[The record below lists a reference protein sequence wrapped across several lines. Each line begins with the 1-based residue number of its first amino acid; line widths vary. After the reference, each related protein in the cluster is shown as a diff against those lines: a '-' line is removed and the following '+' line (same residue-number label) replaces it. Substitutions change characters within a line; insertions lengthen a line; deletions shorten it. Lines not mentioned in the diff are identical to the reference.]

1 MRLNK
6 NNERGSVMVEVL
18 AILALLGVMAPML
31 VRQIALRSQEVDN
44 VNMASEIRTIAEGV
58 DAYLQADRSV
68 LESVCPVSG
77 NIVSDCSNAIDY
89 GTLCMFLPN
98 GYCGE
103 TTDDNGVLDYYDVSL
118 SGYLLDADIAPRP
131 VYQALII
138 PHDGLLPS
146 DFTLKRA
153 SRVASMIGVMGGIVQ
168 RSDQG
173 TAHGTAGAW
182 ELNLNASG
190 YAGAKGFLNELFMS
204 SPSLKAT
211 YVALVTLSSFTPEV
225 YTDSST
231 GTAVKAPISMGYRD
245 LHAWNYF
252 SVGQTGPGASGSCIE
267 QLSQNVDP
275 DTGAVQSDVIYRTGN
290 NDCDPLFWV
299 GTQGSGN
306 DHSEAGHVY
315 ARNNLYIGRDN
326 VNELSAI
333 ALEAGPD
340 DSMTRGSENKDRRI
354 VVYDTA
360 GKNRVTI
367 DATGRVVLKTVL
379 DSSDNVKDT
388 DADGNK
394 SEGIVLQRVKT
405 VTNASGEEEDAV
417 QKEMVI
423 KAGEIRNTTD
433 TAENVDDIDALADG
447 DVEKDKH
454 YRVDLNKEGVS
465 LLNDIRLGARK
476 GAKLSELLPNYI
488 SKKVYSVNSSGEQN
502 PYVVQVAKPSC
513 PTGYAPALI
522 VTPTRWDSGRVVRIN
537 AGHSHL
543 LDQGDIANIAERL
556 KVSGT
561 EVTANSDTYTVNVG
575 NNLAN
580 SHVIG
585 YQNDSL
591 NNAMNVSGNIKV
603 TTPDNVITRR
613 ARFAVMID
621 DNKNA
626 FESPNSS
633 DASGNAIVADVPE
646 VTGANEW
653 TVKLGYM
660 TGTSEADNAWSADDP
675 TRNSISALAQ
685 TYCVY
690 VTGAED

>member
-68 LESVCPVSG
+68 LESICPVSG
-77 NIVSDCSNAIDY
+77 NIISDCSHSIDY

-98 GYCGE
+98 GFCGE
-103 TTDDNGVLDYYDVSL
+103 TEDDNGVLDYYDISL
-118 SGYLLDADIAPRP
+118 SGYLLDEDIAPRP

-153 SRVASMIGVMGGIVQ
+153 SRVASMIGVIGGIVQ
-168 RSDQG
+168 RSDLG

-182 ELNLNASG
+182 EINLNASG
-190 YAGAKGFLNELFMS
+190 YAGAKNFLSDLFAS
-204 SPSLKAT
+204 SPSLRAT

-267 QLSQNVDP
+267 QLSQNPDP
-275 DTGAVQSDVIYRTGN
+275 DTGNIQSDVIYRTGN

-299 GTQGSGN
+299 GTQGSGA
-306 DHSEAGHVY
+306 DHSQAGHVY
-315 ARNNLYIGRDN
+315 ARNNLYVGRDN
-326 VNELSAI
+326 TNQISAI
-333 ALEAGPD
+333 ALEAGPQD
-340 DSMTRGSENKDRRI
+340 TMTRGSENKDRRI

-379 DSSDNVKDT
+379 DSSGNAKDT
-388 DADGNK
+388 DDEGKK
-394 SEGIVLQRVKT
+394 SEGIVLQHVDESDT
-405 VTNASGEEEDAV
+405 V
-417 QKEMVI
+417 QKEMII

-433 TAENVDDIDALADG
+433 TAENVSDIDNLSDG
-447 DVEKDKH
+447 DAEKDKQ
-454 YRVDLNKEGVS
+454 YRVNLNAEGVS
-465 LLNDIRLGARK
+465 LLHDVRLGARH
-476 GAKLSELLPNYI
+476 GAKLSDLLPNYI
-488 SKKVYSVNSSGEQN
+488 SKKVYSVNSSGTKN
-502 PYVVQVAKPSC
+502 PYTVKVEKPSC
-513 PTGYAPALI
+513 PSGYAPALI

-537 AGHSHL
+537 AGHSHVL
-543 LDQGDIANIAERL
+543 NNTDINTIANKLA
-556 KVSGT
+556 VSGSNVVAKT
-561 EVTANSDTYTVNVG
+561 NGTYNVTVG
-575 NNLAN
+575 NNN
-580 SHVIG
+580 SNSIVIG
-585 YQNDSL
+585 HQNDSL
-591 NNAMNVSGNIKV
+591 NNASNVAGNIKV
-603 TTPDNVITRR
+603 TTPDNIITRR
-613 ARFAVMID
+613 ARFAVTID
-621 DNKNA
+621 DSNNA
-626 FESPNSS
+626 FENSDSS
-633 DASGNAIVADVPE
+633 DTSGNTIVADVPE
-646 VTGANEW
+646 ISSSNTW
-653 TVKLGYM
+653 TVKLGYK
-660 TGTSEADNAWSADDP
+660 TDGESLASWSGSEP
-675 TRNSISALAQ
+675 THDSISALAQ

-690 VTGAED
+690 MAGAED